1 MAEKFPNLWSDLD
14 IQVHEASRSPQ
25 NFNPKWYSSRHII
38 TELSKIKTKERMLKA
53 EKWNFFSHKVTYPL
67 LRPHADFLAETL
79 QAGTEC
85 THWQRN
91 STAFK
96 APKEKDCHRGYFAQ
110 KSRPSEMKAQQTS
123 WKSSELYNF
132 LTKKFWN
139 EFFMLKQK
147 DANQ

>member
-1 MAEKFPNLWSDLD
+1 MKLVDHLKIST
-14 IQVHEASRSPQ
+14 Q
-25 NFNPKWYSSRHII
+25 NDNSSRHII

-53 EKWNFFSHKVTYPL
+53 EKWKIFSHKVTYPL
-67 LRPHADFLAETL
+67 LRPHADFLAQTL
-79 QAGTEC
+79 QAGTEW

-91 STAFK
+91 TTAFK
-96 APKEKDCHRGYFAQ
+96 APKEKDRHRGYFAQ

>member
-1 MAEKFPNLWSDLD
+1 MKLVDHLKIST
-14 IQVHEASRSPQ
+14 Q
-25 NFNPKWYSSRHII
+25 NDNSSRHII

-53 EKWNFFSHKVTYPL
+53 EKWKIFSHKVTYPL
-67 LRPHADFLAETL
+67 LRPHADFLAQTL
-79 QAGTEC
+79 QAGTEW

-91 STAFK
+91 TTAFK
-96 APKEKDCHRGYFAQ
+96 APKEKDRHRGYFAQ
-110 KSRPSEMKAQQTS
+110 KSHPSEMKAQQTS